1 MNEEDEHSPKLVLLS
16 WRSGTFDAETETGIT
31 LRRFYQ
37 PTEKCKHKDKKKTYA
52 RAYVSLWLCIF
63 VTLYVRMV
71 VERANKVEG
80 TMSWGAETSEILAS
94 IKHALL

>member
-1 MNEEDEHSPKLVLLS
+1 MSVLL
-16 WRSGTFDAETETGIT
+16 
-31 LRRFYQ
+31 
-37 PTEKCKHKDKKKTYA
+37 
-52 RAYVSLWLCIF
+52 AYVSLWLCIF

>member
-1 MNEEDEHSPKLVLLS
+1 MKKTNILPSQFYYPEDLE
-16 WRSGTFDAETETGIT
+16 TFDAETETGIT

-63 VTLYVRMV
+63 VTQYVRMV

-80 TMSWGAETSEILAS
+80 TMS
-94 IKHALL
+94 